1 MIYMRLNNN
10 IKYWVPVFLYAGLI
24 FYVSSIPGSDVPS
37 IGIDLSPIHI
47 PEFYILSY
55 LLFRALR
62 RNGTNKPLTSAILAI
77 GISTIYGMLDEIHQL
92 FVPGRIF
99 SVYDIFLNL
108 IGSLIILF
116 NLYGRTRF
124 LKNKL
129 NF

>member
-1 MIYMRLNNN
+1 MRLNNK
-10 IKYWVPVFLYAGLI
+10 IKYWAPVFLYAGLI
-24 FYVSSIPGSDVPS
+24 FYVSSIPGSEVPS
-37 IGIDLSPIHI
+37 IGIDLSPMHI

-55 LLFRALR
+55 LLFRALKSDIV
-62 RNGTNKPLTSAILAI
+62 NKSLTSAFLAI
-77 GISTIYGMLDEIHQL
+77 IISTMYGILDEIHQL

-108 IGSLIILF
+108 MGSVIILF
-116 NLYGRTRF
+116 NLYGWARF